1 MQLVA
6 DTQGRLAHT
15 TRTAIQAIG
24 EVAFVAVAYVTYA
37 FARDF
42 VYEDRVLPAFDNAW
56 DIVGLER
63 TLGIFKEPAIQD
75 WLLTT
80 SPEIVYLFNWFYI
93 LGYLPVVLTVA
104 VFLYLK
110 NRQTYRRYR
119 TISLTTLAIGL
130 IIYELYPLA
139 PPRMMIALGFVDT
152 FQVFGPSEY
161 HTASDAMLY
170 NPYAALPSLHFGLA
184 FVASLAFLRSKRVIW
199 KTLALVYLVLMLMAI
214 VVTGNHYFVDALAAI
229 AVVGLAIFVSNLLSH
244 LPRNLVSRKIA
255 SGRLLRGQ

>member
-1 MQLVA
+1 MQQVA
-6 DTQGRLAHT
+6 DTQGRLALA
-15 TRTAIQAIG
+15 TRTAMQAIG
-24 EVAFVAVAYVTYA
+24 EVALVASAYVAYA

-42 VYEDRVLPAFDNAW
+42 VYENRVLPAFDNACE
-56 DIVGLER
+56 IVGLER
-63 TLGIFKEPAIQD
+63 TLGIFKEPVLQD
-75 WLLTT
+75 WLLST

-93 LGYLPVVLTVA
+93 LGYLPVVLTVG
-104 VFLYLK
+104 VFLYLT

-152 FQVFGPSEY
+152 FQVLGPSEY
-161 HTASDAMLY
+161 HTTSDAMLY
-170 NPYAALPSLHFGLA
+170 NPYAAFPSIHFGLA

-229 AVVGLAIFVSNLLSH
+229 AVVGLAIFVSNLLRY
-244 LPRNLVSRKIA
+244 LPRNLGRRRIA
-255 SGRLLRGQ
+255 SGRLLSQ